1 MKGLRKKKVGHP
13 ILCEYIGGSSID
25 DIFYFLFW
33 LSNASIQQ
41 RERREQGEGI
51 YLYLVGQKTV
61 LNNKCMTWGTNL
73 EILKIKVHLAI

>member
-1 MKGLRKKKVGHP
+1 MTF
-13 ILCEYIGGSSID
+13 
-25 DIFYFLFW
+25 FYFLFW

-41 RERREQGEGI
+41 RERREQQGEGI

-61 LNNKCMTWGTNL
+61 LNNKCMTWETNP